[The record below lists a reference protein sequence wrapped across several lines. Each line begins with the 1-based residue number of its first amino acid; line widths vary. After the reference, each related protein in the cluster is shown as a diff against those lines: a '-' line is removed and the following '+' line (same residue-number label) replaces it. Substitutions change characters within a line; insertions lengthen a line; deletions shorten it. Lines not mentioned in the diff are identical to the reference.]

1 MTVLQEKAM
10 LVNLSISAWTASKKD
25 NKAGESVKAQASA
38 TAKAGWFNKRLIDP
52 SALDKLNKIE
62 GRARDVHYRMTL
74 PWGDNGDRI
83 LPAQAYM
90 DYMDA
95 IRVIRAEHDTA
106 RTEFVRDY
114 PALVQG
120 ARQMLGAMY
129 DPGDYPDVDRVAEK
143 FDIRLGFT
151 PVPDASD
158 FRVDVGDEAVAE
170 IRKSITESVEKRLH
184 GATREC
190 WIRLDGAVKAMVI
203 KLSDPEAVFR
213 DSLVENLR
221 VLTDVLPKLNITN
234 DAKLNDVLGSV
245 KTWLLVDTESLR
257 KDKKFRLFT
266 ADKAAEILAEI
277 GPWVKTEAF

>member
-25 NKAGESVKAQASA
+25 NKAGEAVKAQASA
-38 TAKAGWFNKRLIDP
+38 SSKSGWFNKRLIDP
-52 SALDKLNKIE
+52 AALDKLNKIE
-62 GRARDVHYRMTL
+62 GRARDLHYRMTL

-83 LPAQAYM
+83 LPAPAYM

-95 IRVIRAEHDTA
+95 IRVIRGEHEQA
-106 RTEFVRDY
+106 RGEFVRDY

-129 DPGDYPDVDRVAEK
+129 DPKDYPDVGRVAER
-143 FDIRLGFT
+143 FEIRLGFN

-170 IRKSITESVEKRLH
+170 IRKSITESVEKRLQ

-190 WIRLDGAVKAMVI
+190 WIRLEEVVKRMATT
-203 KLSDPEAVFR
+203 LGDPEAVFR
-213 DSLVENLR
+213 DSLVENIR
-221 VLTDVLPKLNITN
+221 VLLGVLPKLNITG
-234 DAKLNDVLGSV
+234 DTKLSMVIQLCHS
-245 KTWLLVDTESLR
+245 WLLIDPTDLR
-257 KDKKFRLFT
+257 KDKKLRLFT

-277 GPWVKTEAF
+277 QPWVKTEAY